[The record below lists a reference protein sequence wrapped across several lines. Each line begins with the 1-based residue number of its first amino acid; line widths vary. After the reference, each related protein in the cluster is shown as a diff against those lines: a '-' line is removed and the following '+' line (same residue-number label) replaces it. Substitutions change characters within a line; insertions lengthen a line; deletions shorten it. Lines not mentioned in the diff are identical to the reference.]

1 LGVSKNKADYKQFKQ
16 TVDLNR
22 ELIANVD
29 EVIMLDVQR
38 SEHQM
43 PGVQPQVLLSVL
55 RTFALYNPTV
65 EYCQGMNYIA
75 GLLLMVF

>member
-1 LGVSKNKADYKQFKQ
+1 M
-16 TVDLNR
+16 LNR

-43 PGVQPQVLLSVL
+43 PQVNPEQLTQVL
-55 RTFALYNPTV
+55 RTYALYNKEI
-65 EYCQGMNYIA
+65 EYCQGMNYVA
-75 GLLLMVF
+75 GLLL